1 MQRTPSP
8 RLVWQRNSLGLVNY
22 GSGLAH
28 CCSKGEAT
36 GYMYEAQAIFN
47 NDRPMLTIVGDFLI
61 EAFRTDR
68 FDFPIPG
75 ESCDMTPAHWNGH

>member
-1 MQRTPSP
+1 M
-8 RLVWQRNSLGLVNY
+8 
-22 GSGLAH
+22 
-28 CCSKGEAT
+28 